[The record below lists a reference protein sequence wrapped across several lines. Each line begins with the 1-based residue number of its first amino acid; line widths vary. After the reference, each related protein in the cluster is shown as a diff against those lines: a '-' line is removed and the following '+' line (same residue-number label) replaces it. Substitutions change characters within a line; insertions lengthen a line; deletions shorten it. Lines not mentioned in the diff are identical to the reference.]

1 MKQVFKLALPSII
14 SNITVPLLGIIDLTI
29 VGHMGDVIYIGAIAI
44 GTMIFN
50 VLYWLFGFLRMGTS
64 GMTSQA
70 LGRRDLTEAMRLL
83 VRSLTI
89 STAIAVIFILFQ
101 LPIRWMALS
110 IMQPTEQ
117 IAEQA
122 AIYFSICIWG
132 APAMLGLYGLTGWFI
147 GMQNTRTPMLVSIF
161 QNIVNIVASVTFVF
175 GFGMKIQ
182 GVALGT
188 LTAQWTGFLL
198 ALYFWKRYYGRLA
211 EYNWKDDLFK
221 RSTMVRFFAVNRDIF
236 IRTLFLVGVN
246 FFFISAGSRQGAIIL
261 SVNTLLMTLFT
272 LFSYVM
278 DGFAY
283 AGEGLSGKYY
293 SAANKLAFDRV
304 YNSLFAWGAIMAV
317 AFTLVYAVGGN
328 GFLMLLTNEAVVV
341 QSAEAYFWWAVMI
354 PIVSVSAF
362 VYDGIFIGLTAT
374 RGMLVS
380 SVISALV
387 FFALYLALQSYLGNH
402 ALWLAFIVYLG
413 LRGGIQ
419 WLLYRRMHL
428 NWVKKIK
435 CREHFEMHAKSII
448 FAIWNS
454 YT

>member
-101 LPIRWMALS
+101 LPIRWMALT

-147 GMQNTRTPMLVSIF
+147 GMQNTRIPMLVSIF

-175 GFGMKIQ
+175 GVGMKIQ

-198 ALYFWKRYYGRLA
+198 ALYCWKRYYGRLA

-283 AGEGLSGKYY
+283 AGEALSGKYY

-317 AFTLVYAVGGN
+317 VFTLVYAVGGN

-380 SVISALV
+380 SVVSALV
-387 FFALYLALQSYLGNH
+387 FFGLYLALQSYWGNH

-428 NWVKKIK
+428 NWVQK
-435 CREHFEMHAKSII
+435 
-448 FAIWNS
+448 
-454 YT
+454 

>member
-70 LGRRDLTEAMRLL
+70 LGRRDLTETMRLL

-89 STAIAVIFILFQ
+89 STAIAATFIVFQ

-147 GMQNTRTPMLVSIF
+147 GMQNTRIPMLVSIF

-198 ALYFWKRYYGRLA
+198 ALYCWKRYYGRLA

-283 AGEGLSGKYY
+283 AGEALSGKYY

-317 AFTLVYAVGGN
+317 VFTLVYAVGGN

-380 SVISALV
+380 SVVSALV
-387 FFALYLALQSYLGNH
+387 FFALYLALQTYLGNH

-419 WLLYRRMHL
+419 WFLYRRMHL
-428 NWVKKIK
+428 NWVIK
-435 CREHFEMHAKSII
+435 
-448 FAIWNS
+448 
-454 YT
+454 

>member
-89 STAIAVIFILFQ
+89 STAIAVIFIVFQ

-198 ALYFWKRYYGRLA
+198 ALYCWKRYYGRLA

-236 IRTLFLVGVN
+236 IRTLFLVAVN

-283 AGEGLSGKYY
+283 AGEALSGKYY

-317 AFTLVYAVGGN
+317 VFTLVYAVGGN

-380 SVISALV
+380 SVVSALV

-419 WLLYRRMHL
+419 WLLYQRMHL
-428 NWVKKIK
+428 NWVQK
-435 CREHFEMHAKSII
+435 
-448 FAIWNS
+448 
-454 YT
+454 

>member
-101 LPIRWMALS
+101 LPIRWMALT

-147 GMQNTRTPMLVSIF
+147 GMQNTRIPMLVSIF

-175 GFGMKIQ
+175 GVGMKIQ

-198 ALYFWKRYYGRLA
+198 ALYCWKRYYGRLA

-283 AGEGLSGKYY
+283 AGEALSGKYY

-317 AFTLVYAVGGN
+317 VFTLVYAVGGN

-380 SVISALV
+380 SMVSALV
-387 FFALYLALQSYLGNH
+387 FFALYLALQAYLGNH

-419 WLLYRRMHL
+419 WFLYRRMHL
-428 NWVKKIK
+428 NWVQK
-435 CREHFEMHAKSII
+435 
-448 FAIWNS
+448 
-454 YT
+454 

>member
-89 STAIAVIFILFQ
+89 STAIALIFIVFQ
-101 LPIRWMALS
+101 LPIRWMALT
-110 IMQPTEQ
+110 IMQPTEE

-147 GMQNTRTPMLVSIF
+147 GMQNTRIPMLVSIF

-198 ALYFWKRYYGRLA
+198 ALYCWKRYYGRLA

-236 IRTLFLVGVN
+236 LRTLFLVGVN

-272 LFSYVM
+272 IFSYVM

-283 AGEGLSGKYY
+283 AGEALSGKYY

-317 AFTLVYAVGGN
+317 VFTLVYAVGGN

-380 SVISALV
+380 SVISALA
-387 FFALYLALQSYLGNH
+387 FFALYLALQTYLGNH

-419 WLLYRRMHL
+419 WFLYRRMHL
-428 NWVKKIK
+428 NWVQK
-435 CREHFEMHAKSII
+435 
-448 FAIWNS
+448 
-454 YT
+454 

>member
-89 STAIAVIFILFQ
+89 STAIAAIFIVFQ
-101 LPIRWMALS
+101 LPIRWMALT

-147 GMQNTRTPMLVSIF
+147 GMQNTRVPMLVSIF

-198 ALYFWKRYYGRLA
+198 ALYCWKRYYSRLA
-211 EYNWKDDLFK
+211 QYNWKDDLFK

-283 AGEGLSGKYY
+283 AGEALSGKYY

-317 AFTLVYAVGGN
+317 VFTLVYAVGGN

-341 QSAEAYFWWAVMI
+341 QSAETYFWWAVMI

-380 SVISALV
+380 SVVSALV

-428 NWVKKIK
+428 NWVQK
-435 CREHFEMHAKSII
+435 
-448 FAIWNS
+448 
-454 YT
+454 

>member
-101 LPIRWMALS
+101 LPIRWMVLS

-147 GMQNTRTPMLVSIF
+147 GMQNTRIPMLVSIF

-175 GFGMKIQ
+175 GVGMKIQ

-198 ALYFWKRYYGRLA
+198 ALYCWKRYYGRLA

-283 AGEGLSGKYY
+283 AGEALSGKYY

-317 AFTLVYAVGGN
+317 VFTLVYAVGGN

-341 QSAEAYFWWAVMI
+341 QSAETYFWWAVMI

-380 SVISALV
+380 SVVSALV
-387 FFALYLALQSYLGNH
+387 FFALYLVLQSYLGNH

-419 WLLYRRMHL
+419 WFLYRRMHL
-428 NWVKKIK
+428 NWVQK
-435 CREHFEMHAKSII
+435 
-448 FAIWNS
+448 
-454 YT
+454 

>member
-29 VGHMGDVIYIGAIAI
+29 VGHMGDVMYIGAIAI

-50 VLYWLFGFLRMGTS
+50 VLYWLLGFLRMGTS

-89 STAIAVIFILFQ
+89 STAIAATFIVFQ

-110 IMQPTEQ
+110 IMRPTEQ

-147 GMQNTRTPMLVSIF
+147 GMQNTRIPMLVSIF

-198 ALYFWKRYYGRLA
+198 ALYCWKRYYGRLA

-283 AGEGLSGKYY
+283 AGEALSGKYY

-317 AFTLVYAVGGN
+317 VFTLVYAVGGN

-354 PIVSVSAF
+354 PIASVSAF

-380 SVISALV
+380 SVVSALV
-387 FFALYLALQSYLGNH
+387 FFALYLVLQSYLGNH

-419 WLLYRRMHL
+419 WFLYRRMHL
-428 NWVKKIK
+428 NWVQK
-435 CREHFEMHAKSII
+435 
-448 FAIWNS
+448 
-454 YT
+454 

>member
-44 GTMIFN
+44 GAMIFN

-83 VRSLTI
+83 IRSLTI
-89 STAIAVIFILFQ
+89 STAIAAIFIAFQ
-101 LPIRWMALS
+101 LPIRWIALT

-147 GMQNTRTPMLVSIF
+147 GMQNTRIPMLVSIF
-161 QNIVNIVASVTFVF
+161 QNIVNIVASVSFVF

-198 ALYFWKRYYGRLA
+198 ALYCWKRYYGRLA

-272 LFSYVM
+272 IFSYVM

-283 AGEGLSGKYY
+283 AGEALSGKYY
-293 SAANKLAFDRV
+293 SAANKLAFNRV

-317 AFTLVYAVGGN
+317 VFTLVYAVGGN

-428 NWVKKIK
+428 NWVQK
-435 CREHFEMHAKSII
+435 
-448 FAIWNS
+448 
-454 YT
+454 

>member
-89 STAIAVIFILFQ
+89 STAIAAIFIVFQ

-147 GMQNTRTPMLVSIF
+147 GMQNTRIPMLVSIF

-198 ALYFWKRYYGRLA
+198 ALYCWKRYYGRLA

-236 IRTLFLVGVN
+236 IRTLFLVAVN

-283 AGEGLSGKYY
+283 AGEALSGKYY

-317 AFTLVYAVGGN
+317 VFTLVYAVGGN

-380 SVISALV
+380 SVVSALV
-387 FFALYLALQSYLGNH
+387 FFALYLVLQSYLGNH

-419 WLLYRRMHL
+419 WFLYRRMHL
-428 NWVKKIK
+428 NWVQK
-435 CREHFEMHAKSII
+435 
-448 FAIWNS
+448 
-454 YT
+454 

>member
-89 STAIAVIFILFQ
+89 STAIAAIFILFQ
-101 LPIRWMALS
+101 LPIRWMALT

-147 GMQNTRTPMLVSIF
+147 GMQNTRIPMLVSIF

-198 ALYFWKRYYGRLA
+198 ALYCWKRYYGRLA

-283 AGEGLSGKYY
+283 AGEALSGKYY

-304 YNSLFAWGAIMAV
+304 YRSLFAWGAIMAV
-317 AFTLVYAVGGN
+317 VFTLVYAVGGN

-387 FFALYLALQSYLGNH
+387 FFVLYLALQSYLENH

-428 NWVKKIK
+428 NWVQK
-435 CREHFEMHAKSII
+435 
-448 FAIWNS
+448 
-454 YT
+454 

>member
-70 LGRRDLTEAMRLL
+70 LGRRDLTETMRLL

-89 STAIAVIFILFQ
+89 STAIAATFIVFQ

-147 GMQNTRTPMLVSIF
+147 GMQNTRIPMLVSIF

-198 ALYFWKRYYGRLA
+198 ALYCWKRYYGRLA

-283 AGEGLSGKYY
+283 AGEALSGKYY

-317 AFTLVYAVGGN
+317 VFTLVYAVGGN

-380 SVISALV
+380 SVVSALV

-428 NWVKKIK
+428 NWVQK
-435 CREHFEMHAKSII
+435 
-448 FAIWNS
+448 
-454 YT
+454 

>member
-101 LPIRWMALS
+101 LPIRWVALS
-110 IMQPTEQ
+110 IMQPTEH

-198 ALYFWKRYYGRLA
+198 ALYCWKRYYGRLA

-283 AGEGLSGKYY
+283 AGEALSGKYY

-304 YNSLFAWGAIMAV
+304 YRSLFAWGAIMAV
-317 AFTLVYAVGGN
+317 VFTLVYAVGGN

-354 PIVSVSAF
+354 PLVSVSAF

-428 NWVKKIK
+428 NWVQK
-435 CREHFEMHAKSII
+435 
-448 FAIWNS
+448 
-454 YT
+454 

>member
-89 STAIAVIFILFQ
+89 STAIAVIFIVFQ

-110 IMQPTEQ
+110 IMQPTEH

-122 AIYFSICIWG
+122 VIYFSICIWG

-147 GMQNTRTPMLVSIF
+147 GMQNTRIPMLVSIF

-198 ALYFWKRYYGRLA
+198 ALYCWKRYYGRLA

-283 AGEGLSGKYY
+283 AGEALSGKYY

-317 AFTLVYAVGGN
+317 VFTLVYAVGGN
-328 GFLMLLTNEAVVV
+328 GFLMLLTNETVVV
-341 QSAEAYFWWAVMI
+341 LSAEAYFWWAVMI

-380 SVISALV
+380 SVVSALV
-387 FFALYLALQSYLGNH
+387 FFALHLALQTYLGNH

-428 NWVKKIK
+428 NWVQK
-435 CREHFEMHAKSII
+435 
-448 FAIWNS
+448 
-454 YT
+454 

>member
-101 LPIRWMALS
+101 LPIRWMALT

-147 GMQNTRTPMLVSIF
+147 GMQNTRIPMLVSIF

-188 LTAQWTGFLL
+188 LTALWTGFLL
-198 ALYFWKRYYGRLA
+198 AMYCWKRYYGRLA

-283 AGEGLSGKYY
+283 AGEALSGKYY

-304 YNSLFAWGAIMAV
+304 YRSLFAWGTIMAV
-317 AFTLVYAVGGN
+317 VFTLVYAVGGN

-341 QSAEAYFWWAVMI
+341 QAAETYFWWAVMI

-387 FFALYLALQSYLGNH
+387 FFVLYLALQSYLENH

-428 NWVKKIK
+428 NWVKK
-435 CREHFEMHAKSII
+435 
-448 FAIWNS
+448 
-454 YT
+454 

>member
-89 STAIAVIFILFQ
+89 STAIAVIFIVFQ
-101 LPIRWMALS
+101 LPIRWMALT

-147 GMQNTRTPMLVSIF
+147 GMQNTRIPMLVSIF

-198 ALYFWKRYYGRLA
+198 ALYCWKRYYGRLA

-283 AGEGLSGKYY
+283 AGEALSGKYY

-304 YNSLFAWGAIMAV
+304 YRSLFAWGAIMAV
-317 AFTLVYAVGGN
+317 VFTLVYTVGGN

-380 SVISALV
+380 SVVSALV
-387 FFALYLALQSYLGNH
+387 FFALYLALQTYLGNH

-428 NWVKKIK
+428 NWVQK
-435 CREHFEMHAKSII
+435 
-448 FAIWNS
+448 
-454 YT
+454 

>member
-83 VRSLTI
+83 IRSLTI
-89 STAIAVIFILFQ
+89 GTAIALIFILFQ

-198 ALYFWKRYYGRLA
+198 ALYCWKRYYGRLA

-283 AGEGLSGKYY
+283 AGEALSGKYY

-328 GFLMLLTNEAVVV
+328 GFLMLLTNEVVVV

-380 SVISALV
+380 SVVSALV

-419 WLLYRRMHL
+419 WFLYRRMHL
-428 NWVKKIK
+428 NWVQK
-435 CREHFEMHAKSII
+435 
-448 FAIWNS
+448 
-454 YT
+454 

>member
-89 STAIAVIFILFQ
+89 STTIALIFILFQ
-101 LPIRWMALS
+101 LPIRWMTLS

-147 GMQNTRTPMLVSIF
+147 GMQNTRIPMLVSIF

-198 ALYFWKRYYGRLA
+198 ALYCWKRYYGRLA

-283 AGEGLSGKYY
+283 AGEALSGKYY

-317 AFTLVYAVGGN
+317 VFTLVYAVGGN

-428 NWVKKIK
+428 NWVKK
-435 CREHFEMHAKSII
+435 
-448 FAIWNS
+448 
-454 YT
+454 

>member
-89 STAIAVIFILFQ
+89 STAIAVIFIVFQ
-101 LPIRWMALS
+101 LPIRWMALT

-147 GMQNTRTPMLVSIF
+147 GMQNTRIPMLVSIF

-198 ALYFWKRYYGRLA
+198 ALYCWKRYYGRLA

-283 AGEGLSGKYY
+283 AGEALSGKYY

-317 AFTLVYAVGGN
+317 VFTLVYAVGGN

-387 FFALYLALQSYLGNH
+387 FFALYLALQSFLGNH

-428 NWVKKIK
+428 NWVQK
-435 CREHFEMHAKSII
+435 
-448 FAIWNS
+448 
-454 YT
+454 

>member
-101 LPIRWMALS
+101 LPIRWVALS
-110 IMQPTEQ
+110 IMQPTEH

-198 ALYFWKRYYGRLA
+198 ALYCWKRYYGRLA

-283 AGEGLSGKYY
+283 AGEALSGKYY

-304 YNSLFAWGAIMAV
+304 YRSLFAWGAIMAV
-317 AFTLVYAVGGN
+317 VFTLVYAVGGN

-387 FFALYLALQSYLGNH
+387 FFALYLALQTYLGNH

-419 WLLYRRMHL
+419 WFLYRRMHL
-428 NWVKKIK
+428 NWVQK
-435 CREHFEMHAKSII
+435 
-448 FAIWNS
+448 
-454 YT
+454 

>member
-89 STAIAVIFILFQ
+89 STAIALIFIVFQ
-101 LPIRWMALS
+101 LPIRWMALT
-110 IMQPTEQ
+110 IMQPTEE

-147 GMQNTRTPMLVSIF
+147 GMQNTRIPMLVSIF

-198 ALYFWKRYYGRLA
+198 ALYCWKRYYGRLA

-221 RSTMVRFFAVNRDIF
+221 RITMVRFFAVNRDIF
-236 IRTLFLVGVN
+236 IRTLFMVGVN

-283 AGEGLSGKYY
+283 AGEALSGKYY

-304 YNSLFAWGAIMAV
+304 YRSLFAWGVIMSV
-317 AFTLVYAVGGN
+317 AFTLLYAVGGN
-328 GFLMLLTNEAVVV
+328 GFLLLLTDEDVVV
-341 QSAEAYFWWAVMI
+341 QSAGPYFWWAVLI
-354 PIVSVSAF
+354 PLVSMSAF
-362 VYDGIFIGLTAT
+362 IYDGIFIGLTAT
-374 RGMLVS
+374 RSMLVS
-380 SVISALV
+380 SVVSALS
-387 FFALYLALQSYLGNH
+387 FFALFLALQSRMGNH

-419 WLLYRRMHL
+419 WFLYRRMHL
-428 NWVKKIK
+428 SWVQK
-435 CREHFEMHAKSII
+435 
-448 FAIWNS
+448 
-454 YT
+454 

>member
-89 STAIAVIFILFQ
+89 STAIAATFIVFQ
-101 LPIRWMALS
+101 LPIRWMALT

-147 GMQNTRTPMLVSIF
+147 GMQNTRIPMLVSIF

-198 ALYFWKRYYGRLA
+198 ALYCWKRYYGRLA

-283 AGEGLSGKYY
+283 AGEALSGKYY

-317 AFTLVYAVGGN
+317 VFTLVYAVGGN

-380 SVISALV
+380 SVVSALV
-387 FFALYLALQSYLGNH
+387 FFVLYLTLQSYLGNH

-428 NWVKKIK
+428 NWVQK
-435 CREHFEMHAKSII
+435 
-448 FAIWNS
+448 
-454 YT
+454 

>member
-29 VGHMGDVIYIGAIAI
+29 VGHMGDVFYIGAIAI

-89 STAIAVIFILFQ
+89 STAIAVIFIVFQ
-101 LPIRWMALS
+101 LPIRWMALT

-147 GMQNTRTPMLVSIF
+147 GMQNTRIPMLVSIF

-198 ALYFWKRYYGRLA
+198 ALYCWKRYYGRLA

-283 AGEGLSGKYY
+283 AGEALSGKYY

-317 AFTLVYAVGGN
+317 VFTLVYAVGGN

-419 WLLYRRMHL
+419 WFLYRRMHL
-428 NWVKKIK
+428 NWVIK
-435 CREHFEMHAKSII
+435 
-448 FAIWNS
+448 
-454 YT
+454 

>member
-89 STAIAVIFILFQ
+89 STAIAVIFIVFQ
-101 LPIRWMALS
+101 LPIRWMALT

-147 GMQNTRTPMLVSIF
+147 GMQNTRIPMLVSIF

-198 ALYFWKRYYGRLA
+198 ALYCWKRYYGRLA

-283 AGEGLSGKYY
+283 AGEALSGKYY

-317 AFTLVYAVGGN
+317 VFTLVYAVGGN

-341 QSAEAYFWWAVMI
+341 QSAETYFWWAVMI

-380 SVISALV
+380 SVVSALV

-419 WLLYRRMHL
+419 WFLYRRMHL
-428 NWVKKIK
+428 NWVQK
-435 CREHFEMHAKSII
+435 
-448 FAIWNS
+448 
-454 YT
+454 

>member
-101 LPIRWMALS
+101 LPIRWMALTV
-110 IMQPTEQ
+110 MQPTEQ

-147 GMQNTRTPMLVSIF
+147 GMQNTRIPMLVSIF

-198 ALYFWKRYYGRLA
+198 ALYCWKRYYGRLA

-236 IRTLFLVGVN
+236 IRTLFLVAVN

-272 LFSYVM
+272 LFSYVI

-283 AGEGLSGKYY
+283 AGEALSGKYY

-304 YNSLFAWGAIMAV
+304 YRSLFAWGAIMAV

-380 SVISALV
+380 SVVSALV
-387 FFALYLALQSYLGNH
+387 FFALYLALQTYLGNH

-419 WLLYRRMHL
+419 WFLYRRMHL
-428 NWVKKIK
+428 NWVQK
-435 CREHFEMHAKSII
+435 
-448 FAIWNS
+448 
-454 YT
+454 

>member
-44 GTMIFN
+44 GAMIFN

-89 STAIAVIFILFQ
+89 STAIAAIFILFQ
-101 LPIRWMALS
+101 LPIRWMALT

-117 IAEQA
+117 IAKQA

-147 GMQNTRTPMLVSIF
+147 GMQNTRVPMLVSIF
-161 QNIVNIVASVTFVF
+161 QNIVNIVASVSFVF

-198 ALYFWKRYYGRLA
+198 ALYCWKRYYGRLA
-211 EYNWKDDLFK
+211 EYKWKAGLFK

-272 LFSYVM
+272 IFSYVM

-283 AGEGLSGKYY
+283 AGEALSGKYY

-317 AFTLVYAVGGN
+317 VFTLVYAVGGN

-341 QSAEAYFWWAVMI
+341 QSAGAYFWWAVMI

-419 WLLYRRMHL
+419 WFLYRRMHL
-428 NWVKKIK
+428 NWVQK
-435 CREHFEMHAKSII
+435 
-448 FAIWNS
+448 
-454 YT
+454 

>member
-29 VGHMGDVIYIGAIAI
+29 VGHMGDVMYIGAIAI

-101 LPIRWMALS
+101 LPIRWMALT

-147 GMQNTRTPMLVSIF
+147 GMQNTRIPMLVSIF

-198 ALYFWKRYYGRLA
+198 ALYCWKRYYGRLA

-283 AGEGLSGKYY
+283 AGEALSGKYY

-317 AFTLVYAVGGN
+317 VFTLVYAVGGN
-328 GFLMLLTNEAVVV
+328 DFLMLLTNEAVVV

-380 SVISALV
+380 SVVSALV
-387 FFALYLALQSYLGNH
+387 FFVLYLALQSYCGNH

-428 NWVKKIK
+428 NWVQK
-435 CREHFEMHAKSII
+435 
-448 FAIWNS
+448 
-454 YT
+454 

>member
-89 STAIAVIFILFQ
+89 STAIAAIFIVFQ
-101 LPIRWMALS
+101 LPIRWMALT

-147 GMQNTRTPMLVSIF
+147 GMQNTRIPMLVSIF
-161 QNIVNIVASVTFVF
+161 QNIVNIVASVSFVF

-198 ALYFWKRYYGRLA
+198 ALYCWKRYYGRLA

-221 RSTMVRFFAVNRDIF
+221 RSTMVRFFAVNGDIF

-283 AGEGLSGKYY
+283 AGEALSGKYY

-304 YNSLFAWGAIMAV
+304 YRSLFAWGAIMAV
-317 AFTLVYAVGGN
+317 VFTLVYAVGGN

-380 SVISALV
+380 SVVSALV
-387 FFALYLALQSYLGNH
+387 FFVLYLTLQSYLGNH

-428 NWVKKIK
+428 NWVQK
-435 CREHFEMHAKSII
+435 
-448 FAIWNS
+448 
-454 YT
+454 

>member
-89 STAIAVIFILFQ
+89 STAIALIFIVFQ

-117 IAEQA
+117 IAEQT

-147 GMQNTRTPMLVSIF
+147 GMQNTRIPMLVSIF

-198 ALYFWKRYYGRLA
+198 ALYCWKRYYGRLA

-283 AGEGLSGKYY
+283 AGEALSGKYY

-304 YNSLFAWGAIMAV
+304 YNSLFTWGAIMAV
-317 AFTLVYAVGGN
+317 VFTLVYAVGGN

-387 FFALYLALQSYLGNH
+387 FFALYLALQSYLENH

-428 NWVKKIK
+428 NWVKK
-435 CREHFEMHAKSII
+435 
-448 FAIWNS
+448 
-454 YT
+454 

>member
-89 STAIAVIFILFQ
+89 STAIALIFIVFQ

-147 GMQNTRTPMLVSIF
+147 GMQNTRIPMLVSIF

-198 ALYFWKRYYGRLA
+198 ALYCWKRYYGRLA

-283 AGEGLSGKYY
+283 AGEALSGKYY

-317 AFTLVYAVGGN
+317 VFTLVYAVGGN

-380 SVISALV
+380 SMVSALV
-387 FFALYLALQSYLGNH
+387 FFALYLALQAYLGNH

-419 WLLYRRMHL
+419 WFLYRRMHL
-428 NWVKKIK
+428 NWVQK
-435 CREHFEMHAKSII
+435 
-448 FAIWNS
+448 
-454 YT
+454 

>member
-44 GTMIFN
+44 GAMIFN

-101 LPIRWMALS
+101 LPIRWMALT

-147 GMQNTRTPMLVSIF
+147 GMQNTRIPMLVSIF

-175 GFGMKIQ
+175 GVGMKIQ

-198 ALYFWKRYYGRLA
+198 ALYCWKRYYGRLA

-283 AGEGLSGKYY
+283 AGEALSGKYY

-317 AFTLVYAVGGN
+317 VFTLVYAVGGN

-428 NWVKKIK
+428 NWVQK
-435 CREHFEMHAKSII
+435 
-448 FAIWNS
+448 
-454 YT
+454 

>member
-89 STAIAVIFILFQ
+89 STAIAVIFFVFQ
-101 LPIRWMALS
+101 LPIRWMALT

-147 GMQNTRTPMLVSIF
+147 GMQNTRIPMLVSIF

-198 ALYFWKRYYGRLA
+198 ALYCWKRYYGRLA

-221 RSTMVRFFAVNRDIF
+221 RITMVRFFAVNRDIF
-236 IRTLFLVGVN
+236 IRTLFMVGVN

-283 AGEGLSGKYY
+283 AGEALSGKYY

-304 YNSLFAWGAIMAV
+304 YRSLFAWGVIMSV
-317 AFTLVYAVGGN
+317 AFTLLYAVGGN
-328 GFLMLLTNEAVVV
+328 GFLLLLTDEAVVV

-380 SVISALV
+380 SVISALA
-387 FFALYLALQSYLGNH
+387 FFALYLALQTYLGNH

-419 WLLYRRMHL
+419 WFLYRRMHL
-428 NWVKKIK
+428 NWVQK
-435 CREHFEMHAKSII
+435 
-448 FAIWNS
+448 
-454 YT
+454 

>member
-101 LPIRWMALS
+101 LPIRWMALT

-147 GMQNTRTPMLVSIF
+147 GMQNTRIPMLVSIF

-175 GFGMKIQ
+175 GVGMKIQ

-198 ALYFWKRYYGRLA
+198 ALYCWKRYYGRLA

-283 AGEGLSGKYY
+283 AGEALSGKYY

-317 AFTLVYAVGGN
+317 VFTLVYAVGGN

-354 PIVSVSAF
+354 PIASVSAF

-428 NWVKKIK
+428 NWVKK
-435 CREHFEMHAKSII
+435 
-448 FAIWNS
+448 
-454 YT
+454 

>member
-44 GTMIFN
+44 GAMIFN

-83 VRSLTI
+83 IRSLTI
-89 STAIAVIFILFQ
+89 STAIAAIFIVFQ
-101 LPIRWMALS
+101 LPISWMALT

-147 GMQNTRTPMLVSIF
+147 GMQNTRIPMLVSIL

-198 ALYFWKRYYGRLA
+198 ALYCWKRYYGRLA
-211 EYNWKDDLFK
+211 EYNWKADLFK
-221 RSTMVRFFAVNRDIF
+221 RSTMARFFAVNRDIF

-283 AGEGLSGKYY
+283 AGEALSGKYY

-304 YNSLFAWGAIMAV
+304 YNSLFAWGVIMAV
-317 AFTLVYAVGGN
+317 VFTLVYAVGGN

-380 SVISALV
+380 SVVSALV
-387 FFALYLALQSYLGNH
+387 FFVLYLALQNYLGNH

-428 NWVKKIK
+428 NWVQK
-435 CREHFEMHAKSII
+435 
-448 FAIWNS
+448 
-454 YT
+454 

>member
-70 LGRRDLTEAMRLL
+70 LGRRDLTETMRLL

-101 LPIRWMALS
+101 LPIRWVALT

-147 GMQNTRTPMLVSIF
+147 GMQNTRIPMLVSIF

-175 GFGMKIQ
+175 GVGMKIQ

-198 ALYFWKRYYGRLA
+198 ALYCWKRYYGRLA

-283 AGEGLSGKYY
+283 AGEALSGKYY

-317 AFTLVYAVGGN
+317 VFTLVYAVGGN

-341 QSAEAYFWWAVMI
+341 QAAEAYFWWAVMI

-380 SVISALV
+380 SVISALA
-387 FFALYLALQSYLGNH
+387 FFALYLALQSYLENH

-428 NWVKKIK
+428 NWVQK
-435 CREHFEMHAKSII
+435 
-448 FAIWNS
+448 
-454 YT
+454 

>member
-14 SNITVPLLGIIDLTI
+14 SNITVPLLGIIDLSI

-89 STAIAVIFILFQ
+89 STAIAAIFILFQ

-147 GMQNTRTPMLVSIF
+147 GMQNTRIPMLVSIF
-161 QNIVNIVASVTFVF
+161 QNIVNIVASVSFVF

-198 ALYFWKRYYGRLA
+198 ALYCWKRYYGRLA

-221 RSTMVRFFAVNRDIF
+221 RSTMVRFFAVNGDIF

-283 AGEGLSGKYY
+283 AGEALSGKYY

-304 YNSLFAWGAIMAV
+304 YRSLFAWGAIMAV
-317 AFTLVYAVGGN
+317 VFTLVYAVGGN

-380 SVISALV
+380 SVVSALV
-387 FFALYLALQSYLGNH
+387 FFVLYLTLQSYLGNH

-428 NWVKKIK
+428 NWVQK
-435 CREHFEMHAKSII
+435 
-448 FAIWNS
+448 
-454 YT
+454 

>member
-89 STAIAVIFILFQ
+89 STTIALIFILFQ
-101 LPIRWMALS
+101 LPIRWMALT

-117 IAEQA
+117 IEELA

-147 GMQNTRTPMLVSIF
+147 GMQNTRIPMLVSIF

-198 ALYFWKRYYGRLA
+198 ALYCWKRYYGRLV

-283 AGEGLSGKYY
+283 AGEALSGKYY

-317 AFTLVYAVGGN
+317 VFTLVYAVGGN

-428 NWVKKIK
+428 DWVQK
-435 CREHFEMHAKSII
+435 
-448 FAIWNS
+448 
-454 YT
+454 

>member
-1 MKQVFKLALPSII
+1 
-14 SNITVPLLGIIDLTI
+14 
-29 VGHMGDVIYIGAIAI
+29 MGDVIYIGAIAI
-44 GTMIFN
+44 GAMIFN

-101 LPIRWMALS
+101 LPIRWMALT

-198 ALYFWKRYYGRLA
+198 ALYCWKRYYGRLA

-283 AGEGLSGKYY
+283 AGEALSGKYY

-317 AFTLVYAVGGN
+317 VFTLVYAVGGN

-387 FFALYLALQSYLGNH
+387 FFVLYLTLQSYLGNH

-428 NWVKKIK
+428 NWVQK
-435 CREHFEMHAKSII
+435 
-448 FAIWNS
+448 
-454 YT
+454 

>member
-89 STAIAVIFILFQ
+89 STAIAAIFIVFQ
-101 LPIRWMALS
+101 LPIRWMALT

-147 GMQNTRTPMLVSIF
+147 GMQNTRIPMLVSIF
-161 QNIVNIVASVTFVF
+161 QNIVNIVASVSFVF

-198 ALYFWKRYYGRLA
+198 ALYCWKRYYGRLA

-283 AGEGLSGKYY
+283 AGEALSGKYY

-304 YNSLFAWGAIMAV
+304 YRSLFAWGAIMAV
-317 AFTLVYAVGGN
+317 VFTLVYAVGGN

-380 SVISALV
+380 SVVSALV
-387 FFALYLALQSYLGNH
+387 FFVLYLTLQSYLGNH

-428 NWVKKIK
+428 NWVQK
-435 CREHFEMHAKSII
+435 
-448 FAIWNS
+448 
-454 YT
+454 